1 MRADDSIGAARQGW
15 GRYLTFYNQTRPHR
29 ALDGKT
35 PDQVYDD
42 NLLARLT
49 AAEAAHARRHLRIR
63 TFCPTN
69 RGHLCAS
76 RLPRM

>member
-35 PDQVYDD
+35 PDQVYYD
-42 NLLARLT
+42 NLTTRLT
-49 AAEAAHARRHLRIR
+49 AASSVTREAPLKNGKSLSNQPEPALVE
-63 TFCPTN
+63 
-69 RGHLCAS
+69 G
-76 RLPRM
+76 